1 VTTASTSAAQSAAF
15 GPKKYTQQQKVQKMS
30 EIYKVQKK
38 RSSNNNNSNKRLMR
52 TLAIAIV
59 IVAGQQF
66 FNGFMDPPSVS
77 LFYFPCPF
85 PTPLSFT
92 YFFHIFVIS
101 MSVGWLPESRLP
113 DFIPSYLGFIGF
125 VLNIRSKSQRSFQKN
140 KKYPRLAILLVNFTL
155 ILKSNSFSISKIY
168 IHIDRNINSS
178 HLVRSMKMRILG

>member
-1 VTTASTSAAQSAAF
+1 
-15 GPKKYTQQQKVQKMS
+15 
-30 EIYKVQKK
+30 
-38 RSSNNNNSNKRLMR
+38 MR
-52 TLAIAIV
+52 ALAIAIV

-101 MSVGWLPESRLP
+101 MSVGWLPESRLA

-125 VLNIRSKSQRSFQKN
+125 VLNITSKSQRSFRKN
-140 KKYPRLAILLVNFTL
+140 NK
-155 ILKSNSFSISKIY
+155 
-168 IHIDRNINSS
+168 
-178 HLVRSMKMRILG
+178 